1 MCGRYYFDGET
12 YTLIKSIVQDNQY
25 EYDEGE
31 RDFFPSQDI
40 PVIIVKNEHLTL
52 VPIKWGYTMKQNSSL
67 VINARC
73 ETLLEKRMFAA
84 DVKTHR
90 CIVPAK
96 GFYEWDSHKNKI
108 SFEPKQHAILL
119 MAGIYR
125 ETQNEVTIITT
136 KANQTMQGIH
146 SRMPLII
153 PQCDLHKWLYDNQY
167 LESFLSLIP
176 DELNIISGQIQQSLF
191 D

>member
-1 MCGRYYFDGET
+1 M
-12 YTLIKSIVQDNQY
+12 
-25 EYDEGE
+25 
-31 RDFFPSQDI
+31 
-40 PVIIVKNEHLTL
+40 
-52 VPIKWGYTMKQNSSL
+52 
-67 VINARC
+67 
-73 ETLLEKRMFAA
+73 
-84 DVKTHR
+84 
-90 CIVPAK
+90 
-96 GFYEWDSHKNKI
+96 DSHKNKI

-146 SRMPLII
+146 SRMPLVI
-153 PQCDLHKWLYDNQY
+153 PQSDLHKWLYDNQY
-167 LESFLSLIP
+167 LESFLSLVP